1 MGVPA
6 TSPCYAPPAPNIPG
20 DIPGRPRRSLEI
32 PGDPRIFPSFLVGR
46 ARSTPP
52 AALSKRC
59 GFGYNPG
66 AGIGAEDGA
75 PDFIA

>member
-6 TSPCYAPPAPNIPG
+6 TSPCYAPPAPNIPR
-20 DIPGRPRRSLEI
+20 DISRDVPGYPRRSPDISEL
-32 PGDPRIFPSFLVGR
+32 PRWR